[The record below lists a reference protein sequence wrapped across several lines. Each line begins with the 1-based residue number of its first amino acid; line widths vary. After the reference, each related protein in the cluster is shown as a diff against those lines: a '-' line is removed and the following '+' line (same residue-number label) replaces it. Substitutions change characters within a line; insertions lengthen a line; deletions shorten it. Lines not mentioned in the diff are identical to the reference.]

1 MKPTILIVDDEK
13 LLLSSLERALSV
25 NGYNALTA
33 KNGKG
38 ALAFFEKY
46 NPDLVLLD
54 VKLPDIDGMQLL
66 RKIKEIDLHCP
77 VIMMTAYS
85 GIRGAV
91 EAIKLGAYDY
101 MAKPF
106 DIEEMKFAIARCL
119 ESQRAM
125 VEVNEIR
132 SKKKE
137 RYSFDKILTRNSDMK
152 EIIRLAKR
160 IAVNDKSTILIS
172 GESGTGKEL
181 FANAIHYNGPRLNE
195 PFITVNCA
203 ALSEGVLE
211 SELFGHE
218 KGAFTG
224 AVKLKKG
231 FFELADKGT
240 LFLDEIGE
248 ISHKTQVRLLRFL
261 EERNFQRVGGTEDID
276 VDVRIITA
284 TNKDL
289 LEEVS
294 KGNFREDLYYRLNVI
309 SIHLPPLWERKD
321 DIPLL
326 VERLIANYRTTLN
339 KTAQRCDDEALRIL
353 LDYDWPGNIRELRN
367 IIERTVLLSDDDI
380 ITPSDLPLEIVNQHV
395 KSEAAKIQHLDPMSL
410 DTLVKLYTESM
421 LTRSCNNKSK
431 TASALGITRQ
441 RLRRILRS

>member
-13 LLLSSLERALSV
+13 LLLSSLERALSGD
-25 NGYNALTA
+25 GYNALTA
-33 KNGKG
+33 KNGKD
-38 ALAFFEKY
+38 ALAFFEKH
-46 NPDLVLLD
+46 NPDIVLLD
-54 VKLPDIDGMQLL
+54 VKLPDIDGMHLL
-66 RKIKEIDLHCP
+66 RKMKEIDMHCP

-101 MAKPF
+101 IAKPF
-106 DIEEMKFAIARCL
+106 DIEELKFAIARCL

-137 RYSFDKILTRNSDMK
+137 RFSFEKILTRNPEMK
-152 EIIRLAKR
+152 DIIRLAKR
-160 IAVNDKSTILIS
+160 IAVNDKSTVLIS

-181 FANAIHYNGPRLNE
+181 FANAIHYNGPRLND

-203 ALSEGVLE
+203 ALSEGILE

-224 AVKLKKG
+224 AVKQKKG
-231 FFELADKGT
+231 LFELADKGT

-261 EERNFQRVGGTEDID
+261 EERNFQRVGGTENID

-309 SIHLPPLWERKD
+309 SIHLPPLCERKD

-326 VERLIANYRTTLN
+326 VERLIMNYRITLN
-339 KTAQRCDDEALRIL
+339 KTTQTCNDEVLRIL
-353 LDYDWPGNIRELRN
+353 MDYDWPGNIRELRN
-367 IIERTVLLSDDDI
+367 IIERTVLLSENEI
-380 ITPSDLPLEIVNQHV
+380 ITPSDLPLEIVNHNV
-395 KSEAAKIQHLDPMSL
+395 SIGTAKIQHLDPMSL
-410 DTLVKLYTESM
+410 DTLIKLYAESM
-421 LTRSCNNKSK
+421 LARSGNNKSQ
-431 TASALGITRQ
+431 TAGALGITRQ
-441 RLRRILRS
+441 RLKRILRS

>member
-13 LLLSSLERALSV
+13 LLLSSLERALSGD
-25 NGYNALTA
+25 GYNALTA
-33 KNGKG
+33 KNGKD
-38 ALAFFEKY
+38 ALAFFEKH
-46 NPDLVLLD
+46 NPDIVLLD
-54 VKLPDIDGMQLL
+54 VKLPDIDGMHLL
-66 RKIKEIDLHCP
+66 RKIKEIDMHCP

-101 MAKPF
+101 IAKPF
-106 DIEEMKFAIARCL
+106 DIEELKFAIARCL

-137 RYSFDKILTRNSDMK
+137 RFSFEKILTRNTEMK
-152 EIIRLAKR
+152 DIIRLAKR
-160 IAVNDKSTILIS
+160 IAVNDKSTVLIS

-181 FANAIHYNGPRLNE
+181 FANAIHYNGPRLND

-203 ALSEGVLE
+203 ALSEGILE

-224 AVKLKKG
+224 AVKQKKG
-231 FFELADKGT
+231 LFELADKGT

-261 EERNFQRVGGTEDID
+261 EERNFQRVGGTENID
-276 VDVRIITA
+276 VDVRIVTA

-309 SIHLPPLWERKD
+309 SIHLPPLCERKD

-326 VERLIANYRTTLN
+326 VERLIMNYRITLN
-339 KTAQRCDDEALRIL
+339 KTTQTCNDEVLRIL
-353 LDYDWPGNIRELRN
+353 MDYDWPGNIRELRN
-367 IIERTVLLSDDDI
+367 IIERTVLLSENEI
-380 ITPSDLPLEIVNQHV
+380 ITPSDLPLEIVNHNV
-395 KSEAAKIQHLDPMSL
+395 SIGTAKIQHLDPMSL
-410 DTLVKLYTESM
+410 DTLIKLYAESM
-421 LTRSCNNKSK
+421 LARSGNNKSQ
-431 TASALGITRQ
+431 TAGALGITRQ
-441 RLRRILRS
+441 RLKRILRS

>member
-13 LLLSSLERALSV
+13 LLLSSLERALSGD
-25 NGYNALTA
+25 GYNALTA
-33 KNGKG
+33 KNGKD
-38 ALAFFEKY
+38 ALAFFEKH
-46 NPDLVLLD
+46 NPDIVLLD
-54 VKLPDIDGMQLL
+54 VKLPDIDGMHLL
-66 RKIKEIDLHCP
+66 RKIKEIDMHCP

-101 MAKPF
+101 IAKPF
-106 DIEEMKFAIARCL
+106 DIEELKFAIARCL

-137 RYSFDKILTRNSDMK
+137 RFSFEKILTRNPEMK
-152 EIIRLAKR
+152 DIIRLAKR
-160 IAVNDKSTILIS
+160 IAVNDKSTVLIS

-181 FANAIHYNGPRLNE
+181 FANAIHYNGPRLND

-203 ALSEGVLE
+203 ALSEGILE

-224 AVKLKKG
+224 AVKQKKG
-231 FFELADKGT
+231 LFELADKGT

-261 EERNFQRVGGTEDID
+261 EERNFQRVGGTENID
-276 VDVRIITA
+276 VDVRIVTA

-309 SIHLPPLWERKD
+309 SIHLPPLCERKD

-326 VERLIANYRTTLN
+326 VERLIMNYRITLN
-339 KTAQRCDDEALRIL
+339 KTTQTCNDEVLRIL
-353 LDYDWPGNIRELRN
+353 MDYDWPGNIRELRN
-367 IIERTVLLSDDDI
+367 IIERTVLLSENEI
-380 ITPSDLPLEIVNQHV
+380 ITPSDLPLEIVNHNV
-395 KSEAAKIQHLDPMSL
+395 SIGTAKIQHLDPMSL
-410 DTLVKLYTESM
+410 DTLIKLYAESM
-421 LTRSCNNKSK
+421 LARSGNNKSQ
-431 TASALGITRQ
+431 TAGALGITRQ
-441 RLRRILRS
+441 RLKRILRS

>member
-13 LLLSSLERALSV
+13 LLLSSIERALSG

-38 ALAFFEKY
+38 ALALFEKH

-54 VKLPDIDGMQLL
+54 VKLPDIDGMHLL
-66 RKIKEIDLHCP
+66 RKIKEIDVHRP

-101 MAKPF
+101 IAKPF
-106 DIEEMKFAIARCL
+106 DIEELKFIIARCL

-137 RYSFDKILTRNSDMK
+137 RYSFEKILTRNPDMK
-152 EIIRLAKR
+152 DIIRLAKR
-160 IAVNDKSTILIS
+160 ISVNDKSTVLIS

-181 FANAIHYNGPRLNE
+181 FANAIHYNGPRLND

-224 AVKLKKG
+224 AVKQKKG

-261 EERNFQRVGGTEDID
+261 EEKNFQRVGGTEDID

-309 SIHLPPLWERKD
+309 SIHLPPLRERKD

-326 VERLIANYRTTLN
+326 VERLITNYRITFN
-339 KTAQRCDDEALRIL
+339 KTAQTCNDEALRTL
-353 LDYDWPGNIRELRN
+353 MDYDWPGNIRELRN

-380 ITPSDLPLEIVNQHV
+380 ITPSDLPLEIVNKHER
-395 KSEAAKIQHLDPMSL
+395 SETTKIQDLDPMSL
-410 DTLVKLYTESM
+410 DMLIKLYVESV
-421 LTRSCNNKSK
+421 LVRSDDNKSK
-431 TASALGITRQ
+431 TASSLGITRQ

>member
-13 LLLSSLERALSV
+13 LLLSSLERALSG
-25 NGYNALTA
+25 NGYHALTA

-38 ALAFFEKY
+38 ALTFFEKY
-46 NPDLVLLD
+46 TPDLVLLD
-54 VKLPDIDGMQLL
+54 VKLPDIDGMELL
-66 RKIKEIDLHCP
+66 RKIKEIDVNCP

-106 DIEEMKFAIARCL
+106 DIEELKFAIARCL
-119 ESQRAM
+119 ESQRAL

-132 SKKKE
+132 SRKKE
-137 RYSFDKILTRNSDMK
+137 RYSFEKILTRNSGMK
-152 EIIRLAKR
+152 EIIRLTKR

-181 FANAIHYNGPRLNE
+181 FANAIHYNGPRLND
-195 PFITVNCA
+195 PCITVNCA

-231 FFELADKGT
+231 YFELADRGT

-248 ISHKTQVRLLRFL
+248 ISHKTQVKLLRFL
-261 EERNFQRVGGTEDID
+261 EDRNFQRVGGTENIEI
-276 VDVRIITA
+276 DVRIITA

-309 SIHLPPLWERKD
+309 SIHLPPLRERKD

-326 VERLIANYRTTLN
+326 VERLIANYRITLN
-339 KTAQRCDDEALRIL
+339 KTVQRCDDEALRIL

-380 ITPSDLPLEIVNQHV
+380 ITQSDLPLEIVDQHV
-395 KSEAAKIQHLDPMSL
+395 RSEAAKIQHLDPMSL
-410 DTLVKLYTESM
+410 DTLIKLYAESM
-421 LTRSCNNKSK
+421 LARSGDNKSK

>member
-13 LLLSSLERALSV
+13 LLLSSLERALSGD
-25 NGYNALTA
+25 GYNALTA
-33 KNGKG
+33 KNGKD
-38 ALAFFEKY
+38 ALAFFEKH
-46 NPDLVLLD
+46 NPDIVLLD
-54 VKLPDIDGMQLL
+54 VKLPDIDGMHLL
-66 RKIKEIDLHCP
+66 RKIKEIDMHCP

-101 MAKPF
+101 IAKPF
-106 DIEEMKFAIARCL
+106 DIEELKFAIARCL

-137 RYSFDKILTRNSDMK
+137 RFSFEKILTRNPEMK
-152 EIIRLAKR
+152 DIIRLAKR
-160 IAVNDKSTILIS
+160 IAVNDKSTVLIS

-181 FANAIHYNGPRLNE
+181 FANAIHYNGPRLND

-203 ALSEGVLE
+203 ALSEGILE

-224 AVKLKKG
+224 AVKQKKG
-231 FFELADKGT
+231 LFELADKGT

-261 EERNFQRVGGTEDID
+261 EERNFQRVGGTENID

-309 SIHLPPLWERKD
+309 SIHLPPLCERKD

-326 VERLIANYRTTLN
+326 VERLIMNYRITLN
-339 KTAQRCDDEALRIL
+339 KTTQTCNDEVLRIL
-353 LDYDWPGNIRELRN
+353 MDYDWPGNIRELRN
-367 IIERTVLLSDDDI
+367 IIERTVLLSENEI
-380 ITPSDLPLEIVNQHV
+380 ITPSDLPLEIVNHNV
-395 KSEAAKIQHLDPMSL
+395 SIGTAKIQHLDPMSL
-410 DTLVKLYTESM
+410 DTLIKLYAESM
-421 LTRSCNNKSK
+421 LARSGNNKSQ
-431 TASALGITRQ
+431 TAGALGITRQ
-441 RLRRILRS
+441 RLKRILRS

>member
-1 MKPTILIVDDEK
+1 MKPTILIVDDEN
-13 LLLSSLERALSV
+13 LLLSSLEKALSG
-25 NGYNALTA
+25 NGYHALTA

-38 ALAFFEKY
+38 ALDLFEKY

-54 VKLPDIDGMQLL
+54 VKLPDIDGMHLL
-66 RKIKEIDLHCP
+66 RKIKELDMHRP

-101 MAKPF
+101 IAKPF
-106 DIEEMKFAIARCL
+106 DIEELKFVIARCL

-137 RYSFDKILTRNSDMK
+137 RYSFERILTRNPDMK

-160 IAVNDKSTILIS
+160 IAVNNKSTVLIS

-181 FANAIHYNGPRLNE
+181 FANAIHYNGPRLND

-224 AVKLKKG
+224 AVKQKKG
-231 FFELADKGT
+231 FFEVADKGT

-248 ISHKTQVRLLRFL
+248 ISYKTQVKLLRFL

-289 LEEVS
+289 LDEVS
-294 KGNFREDLYYRLNVI
+294 RGTFREDLYYRLNVI
-309 SIHLPPLWERKD
+309 SIHLPPLRERKD

-326 VERLIANYRTTLN
+326 VERLITNYRTTFN
-339 KTAQRCDDEALRIL
+339 KTAKKCDDEALSIL
-353 LDYDWPGNIRELRN
+353 REYDWPGNIRELKN

-380 ITPSDLPLEIVNQHV
+380 ITPSDLPLEIVGRHER
-395 KSEAAKIQHLDPMSL
+395 SEAAMIQDLDPMSL
-410 DTLVKLYTESM
+410 DTLIKLYAESM
-421 LTRSCNNKSK
+421 LVRSGDNKSK
-431 TASALGITRQ
+431 TAGALGITRQ

>member
-13 LLLSSLERALSV
+13 LLLSSLERALSGD
-25 NGYNALTA
+25 GYNALTA
-33 KNGKG
+33 KNGKD
-38 ALAFFEKY
+38 ALAFFEKH
-46 NPDLVLLD
+46 NPDIVLLD
-54 VKLPDIDGMQLL
+54 VKLPDIDGMHLL
-66 RKIKEIDLHCP
+66 RKIKEIDMHCP

-101 MAKPF
+101 IAKPF
-106 DIEEMKFAIARCL
+106 DIEELKFAIARCL

-137 RYSFDKILTRNSDMK
+137 RFSFEKILTRNPEMK
-152 EIIRLAKR
+152 DIIRLAKR
-160 IAVNDKSTILIS
+160 IAVNDKSTVLIS

-181 FANAIHYNGPRLNE
+181 FANAIHYNGPRLND

-203 ALSEGVLE
+203 ALSEGILE

-224 AVKLKKG
+224 AVKQKKG
-231 FFELADKGT
+231 LFELADKGT

-261 EERNFQRVGGTEDID
+261 EERNFQRVGGTENID
-276 VDVRIITA
+276 VDVRIVTA

-289 LEEVS
+289 LEEVT

-309 SIHLPPLWERKD
+309 SIHLPPLCERKD

-326 VERLIANYRTTLN
+326 VERLIMNYRITLN
-339 KTAQRCDDEALRIL
+339 KTTQTCNDEVLRIL
-353 LDYDWPGNIRELRN
+353 MDYDWPGNIRELRN
-367 IIERTVLLSDDDI
+367 IIERTVLLSENEI
-380 ITPSDLPLEIVNQHV
+380 ITPSDLPLEIVNHNV
-395 KSEAAKIQHLDPMSL
+395 SIGTAKIQHLDPMSL
-410 DTLVKLYTESM
+410 DTLIKLYAESM
-421 LTRSCNNKSK
+421 LARSGNNKSQ
-431 TASALGITRQ
+431 TAGALGITRQ
-441 RLRRILRS
+441 RLKRILRS